1 MAPPSII
8 VASSSSSRR
17 SRINFGV
24 DEIIVH
30 PLERNQ
36 DHSLRSSQLQQP
48 QAQSEVLTSCLKRS
62 KMRNAK
68 GIVKKLMIEQS
79 EASSIIIKG
88 RDSSQA
94 GLALYYFDHSSN
106 SEGYGSL
113 DRAHRP

>member
-36 DHSLRSSQLQQP
+36 DQSLRNSQ
-48 QAQSEVLTSCLKRS
+48 QAQSEVLTSCLRSS
-62 KMRNAK
+62 KMRKAK
-68 GIVKKLMIEQS
+68 GIAKKLLIEQS
-79 EASSIIIKG
+79 EDSSTIIKG
-88 RDSSQA
+88 RDSSWT
-94 GLALYYFDHSSN
+94 GVILF
-106 SEGYGSL
+106 
-113 DRAHRP
+113 